1 MEKITYKNRIKRLIK
16 SEKRPNWPKMINM
29 LLGLTLSSIIGYL
42 LFPQLIYLFII
53 TSILMGLLVNT
64 PYPLKTLTHHAI
76 KMIICGGLAVFT
88 ATFATL
94 NTYIAILFFIIWLI
108 FFIIMN
114 IKGGLNRTV
123 GLFTMF
129 TYFISLN
136 IVLTNVL
143 NITSTTH
150 PLHILHLALYCGA
163 IGSFAIFLET
173 SPTLIIKYLKH
184 DPTKRKILAELYSPK
199 IKYDKFIK
207 NRTIILKAD
216 QSDYTFTLIHL
227 AMSLMI
233 SSFNLQYVKDDISK
247 ENQEYFK
254 NFIKEVDKLQ
264 TQISTAIIKN
274 NDKGLILN
282 LKHLRRIVEDIN
294 QIKDT
299 KPESLNV
306 KKSIHTYL
314 KTFQKINLGLTGAY
328 TEENI
333 PLPEDEEST
342 WTNLKDNLTLNN
354 INVRYGIRFAI
365 ATNLSFIFDILT
377 GGIIQYAATIS
388 SFFTMKPDAKFT
400 KITVLK
406 RVIATLA
413 GSALATLI
421 AIILLNF
428 NLSYLIP
435 VLAVLTMSLFYAY
448 MQNNYSI
455 GIFFAMMMVV
465 FIQPSNLLVSQ
476 AMYRIF
482 GTAIGALI
490 SFLVG
495 MFILP
500 NETKNNLSILIANKI
515 EFNKNLIIHIL
526 NENEDNL
533 FKDNKLIHDNNLRMT
548 GSIDRISEEYEDISD
563 DIDLFIELSSSLN
576 QIHGN
581 FLSLKRYIFR
591 TNRDFKFEK
600 ALNLFDNFF
609 TNINNVILE
618 DDEIYF
624 EEEFEE
630 LTSIVDYLETKYSDN
645 KDIILLRYF
654 KWIYEDMEVV
664 YDLVKTGRRNST
676 FTRFNQMI

>member
-1 MEKITYKNRIKRLIK
+1 
-16 SEKRPNWPKMINM
+16 MINM
-29 LLGLTLSSIIGYL
+29 LLGLTLSCTIAYL

-64 PYPLKTLTHHAI
+64 PYPVKTLTHHAI
-76 KMIICGGLAVFT
+76 IMTICGGLAVFT

-94 NTYIAILFFIIWLI
+94 NTFIAILFFIIWLI
-108 FFIIMN
+108 FFIIMS
-114 IKGGLNRTV
+114 IKGGLNRTI

-143 NITSTTH
+143 NITSTTR
-150 PLHILHLALYCGA
+150 PLHIIHLALYCGT
-163 IGSFAIFLET
+163 IGAFAIFLET
-173 SPTLIIKYLKH
+173 IPTIIIKILRH

-207 NRTIILKAD
+207 NRTLILKAD

-233 SSFNLQYVKDDISK
+233 SRFNLQYVKDDISK
-247 ENQEYFK
+247 ENMVYFK

-264 TQISTAIIKN
+264 DLISTAIIEN

-314 KTFQKINLGLTGAY
+314 KTFQKLNLALTGAY

-333 PLPEDEEST
+333 PLPENDDEST
-342 WTNLKDNLTLNN
+342 WTNLKDNLTLKN

-400 KITVLK
+400 KITVIK
-406 RVIATLA
+406 RIIATLA

-435 VLAVLTMSLFYAY
+435 VLAVITMSLFYAY

-490 SFLVG
+490 SFIVG

-500 NETKNNLSILIANKI
+500 NVTKNNLSILIANKI

-526 NENEDNL
+526 NENEEDL
-533 FKDNKLIHDNNLRMT
+533 LLDNKLIHDNNLRMS
-548 GSIDRISEEYEDISD
+548 GSIDRISEEYADISE

-609 TNINNVILE
+609 TNINTVILKDE
-618 DDEIYF
+618 DIYF

-630 LTSIVDYLETKYSDN
+630 LNGIVDYLETKYTDN
-645 KDIILLRYF
+645 RDIILLRYF
-654 KWIYEDMEVV
+654 KWIYEDMEMV
-664 YDLVKTGRRNST
+664 YDLVKTGRKVGT